1 MIGSY
6 KSTKTMRLASYG
18 DKIVFSTWKI
28 GNIHVEKKH
37 SPRRGVLIPP
47 KFHLIPP
54 KFYFVSTWRIN
65 FSHVEIQKS
74 LRRNH
79 SETCNPL

>member
-18 DKIVFSTWKI
+18 DKIVFSTWRI
-28 GNIHVEKKH
+28 GNIHVEKIH

-54 KFYFVSTWRIN
+54 KFYFVSTWRM
-65 FSHVEIQKS
+65 FCFYVEIS
-74 LRRNH
+74 DFLGSERR
-79 SETCNPL
+79 S